1 MCAPRLLAVDVPDAT
16 VYARGPSL
24 EHRLAA
30 SPPNPAPDTL
40 LTRYCRFLTR
50 RARLVL
56 IVAAALF
63 MGSVAVARHLEL
75 HTDFAE
81 LLPSDDPG
89 VVALHKMSARIGD
102 MTLLLIGV
110 RSPDR
115 AASIRYAE
123 AITNRLRALPPR
135 VCALATY
142 NVRDIRDFFKRNQW
156 LYVGENE
163 LTEIHDRLKHEI
175 SKRKNPL
182 IADLGLDDEP
192 VDDLRKRLTGK
203 DPLDGRFPDGVFSDR
218 EGKYVWIAALPPGG
232 LFGENA
238 GGNLHRAA
246 EEIIRTTNPKS
257 FHPQMEALVT
267 GPVATAIA
275 NRAAIERDI
284 LSVTVICA
292 CLVALSI
299 GLYFRRFRAVP
310 IIGVPAVLG
319 TVMAFAAA
327 ELAFGYVNSSTAFLG
342 SIILG
347 NGINYSI
354 ILMARY
360 QEERAAGHDVE
371 TSIIQAVSGVLA
383 GTAIAAICASAS
395 YASLMMTS
403 FRGFFQFGVMGA
415 IGVLCCWV
423 ATMTILPA
431 VLFLSDRNNTSP
443 RARRAPLSLGFL
455 GALLRRHTTRILVA
469 SAVFTVL
476 AGMGLKHFTKDTF
489 EYDFRKLSARVEVSK
504 TTREFEDNQ
513 GSLFG
518 RWPNPNILLA
528 DKLEE
533 VELMRQAIRRQDAAA
548 PGPDVI
554 GQIVTIWDV
563 LPGTPE
569 VQARKLDLIHAIN
582 KLKHDKALELAS
594 AEDRKQI
601 AEINPP
607 DDLRVLTPNDLP
619 PLARRPFTEA
629 DGSIG
634 RVLLM
639 YPVEQGLSVWNGRD
653 LLRIANVVQ
662 HLYIPEENKTIDTS
676 GSAVVF
682 AAMIRSVLQD
692 GPKATLASL
701 AAVVALILL
710 VMRPARSAFTAI
722 ATVLLGIFWMI
733 GAAGFAEVKVT
744 FLNFIALPITFGIGA
759 EYAINIVSR
768 QRESRDMVQAVM
780 STGSAVALC
789 SWTTIVGYGSLLAAR
804 NRALQGFGAMAILGE
819 VACLLTAILA
829 LPSLIIWLRKRAS

>member
-1 MCAPRLLAVDVPDAT
+1 MLAARAWRRRSPAKGPRL
-16 VYARGPSL
+16 
-24 EHRLAA
+24 
-30 SPPNPAPDTL
+30 PAPPDTFIA
-40 LTRYCRFLTR
+40 RYCRFLTR

-56 IVAAALF
+56 FVAAAF
-63 MGSVAVARHLEL
+63 FVGSVALARRLEL
-75 HTDFAE
+75 RTDFAE

-115 AASIRYAE
+115 EASIRYASL
-123 AITNRLRALPPR
+123 ITDRLRALPPR

-156 LYVGENE
+156 LYVGEDE
-163 LTEIHDRLKHEI
+163 LAEIRDRIKHEI
-175 SKRKNPL
+175 AKRKNPL
-182 IADLGLDDEP
+182 IADLGLDEEP
-192 VDDLRKRLTGK
+192 VEDLRKRLTGK
-203 DPLDGRFPDGVFSDR
+203 DPLEGRFPDGVFSDK

-238 GGNLHRAA
+238 GGNLHHAA
-246 EEIIRTTNPKS
+246 EEILRTSNMKS
-257 FHPQMEALVT
+257 FHPQMEAVVT

-292 CLVALSI
+292 TLVALSI
-299 GLYFRRFRAVP
+299 GLYFRRVRAVFV
-310 IIGVPAVLG
+310 IGAPAVLG
-319 TVMAFAAA
+319 TMMAFAAA
-327 ELAFGYVNSSTAFLG
+327 ALAFGYVNSSTAFLG

-360 QEERAAGHDVE
+360 QEQRAAGEDAEAAIVHAVE
-371 TSIIQAVSGVLA
+371 GVLA
-383 GTAIAAICASAS
+383 GTAIAAICASAA

-415 IGVLCCWV
+415 IGVLCCWF
-423 ATMTILPA
+423 ATMTLVPA
-431 VLFLSDRNNTSP
+431 LLFLSDRHNTSA

-455 GALLRRHTTRILVA
+455 GVLLRRRTKLILAISCGV
-469 SAVFTVL
+469 TVG
-476 AGMGLKHFTKDTF
+476 AGFGLRHFTRDTF
-489 EYDFRKLSARVEVSK
+489 EYDFRKLSARIDVSP
-504 TTREFEDNQ
+504 TTHEFEENQ
-513 GSLFG
+513 SSLFG
-518 RWPNPNILLA
+518 RWPNPNIILA
-528 DKLEE
+528 DTLDE
-533 VELMRQAIRRQDAAA
+533 VELVRAAIRRQDAAA

-554 GQIVTIWDV
+554 GQVVTIYDV
-563 LPGTPE
+563 LPGTPA
-569 VQARKLDLIHAIN
+569 VQQHKLQLLSDIRKL
-582 KLKHDKALELAS
+582 KEDKALELAS
-594 AEDRKQI
+594 EQDRKQLADI
-601 AEINPP
+601 DPP
-607 DDLRVLTPNDLP
+607 QDLRVLTPQDLP

-629 DGSIG
+629 DGTIG

-639 YPVEQGLSVWNGRD
+639 YPVEEGLSVWNGRD

-701 AAVVALILL
+701 VAVVLLILL
-710 VMRPARSAFTAI
+710 IMRPARAAFTAI
-722 ATVLLGIFWMI
+722 ATVLLGIVWMV
-733 GAAGFAEVKVT
+733 GAAGLTEVKIT

-768 QRESRDMVQAVM
+768 QRENRDMVQAVM

-819 VACLLTAILA
+819 IACLLAAILA
-829 LPSLIIWLRKRAS
+829 LPSLIVWLRNRGKAAS